1 MSINYLLAYLM
12 VTVQNYFF
20 TAVEVVCRRPHRLD
34 EQDLDVK
41 IYYECL
47 GQVEPFKLPAL
58 LVISD
63 SDPKKLHFLIKSQSK
78 QQALETQLN
87 AVYGK
92 PIWSK
97 ETITS
102 SFTVKCTLT
111 PETKDCRKLA
121 RTWETNVKESISIF
135 FNQLN
140 AGNHAPFYMYKE
152 KICFASK

>member
-1 MSINYLLAYLM
+1 MD
-12 VTVQNYFF
+12 
-20 TAVEVVCRRPHRLD
+20 VVCRRPHRID
-34 EQDLDVK
+34 DQDLDVK

-47 GQVEPFKLPAL
+47 RQVLPFKLPAP

-63 SDPKKLHFLIKSQSK
+63 SDPKKLHFLIKFESK
-78 QQALETQLN
+78 QQAMEKQLR

-97 ETITS
+97 NTIAS

-111 PETKDCRKLA
+111 PETQDCRKLA
-121 RTWETNVKESISIF
+121 RTWETNVKESLAIF

-140 AGNHAPFYMYKE
+140 AGKHPFIKKK
-152 KICFASK
+152 KILCFSMS

>member
-1 MSINYLLAYLM
+1 MD
-12 VTVQNYFF
+12 
-20 TAVEVVCRRPHRLD
+20 VVCRRPHRID
-34 EQDLDVK
+34 EQNLDVK

-47 GQVEPFKLPAL
+47 RQVEPFKLPAP

-63 SDPKKLHFLIKSQSK
+63 SDPRKLHFLIKSQSK
-78 QQALETQLN
+78 QQALETQLK

-92 PIWSK
+92 PIWPK
-97 ETITS
+97 ETIAS

-121 RTWETNVKESISIF
+121 RTWETNVKESLTIV

-140 AGNHAPFYMYKE
+140 AGKHPFIKN
-152 KICFASK
+152 KDILLLNKLKSLNISN

>member
-1 MSINYLLAYLM
+1 M
-12 VTVQNYFF
+12 
-20 TAVEVVCRRPHRLD
+20 CRRPHRID
-34 EQDLDVK
+34 EQDLDVE

-47 GQVEPFKLPAL
+47 RQVEPFKLPSP

-92 PIWSK
+92 PIWPK

-121 RTWETNVKESISIF
+121 RTWETNVKESITIF

-140 AGNHAPFYMYKE
+140 AGNHAPIYKE
-152 KICFASK
+152 KKMLLLKELKSLNKPGCFVKENDIIKLCD